1 MLHAILSDALRKFTS
16 IRCVKFVPATFHE
29 DVFIDSLKL
38 LPNFGSS
45 LRELVLNSSCTSDE
59 EKVSLLT
66 DIRGLDKLALHSPGR
81 AVLQPL
87 PDWLKKNADTLTELH
102 LLVRPHTDKGTSGN

>member
-1 MLHAILSDALRKFTS
+1 M

-45 LRELVLNSSCTSDE
+45 LRELALNSSCTSDE
-59 EKVSLLT
+59 EKVSLFM
-66 DIRGLDKLALHSPGR
+66 DVKGLSKLALYSPGR

-102 LLVRPHTDKGTSGN
+102 LLVRLKSDRGTTRN